1 MVDTCPKCRKGTL
14 HWDTRRV
21 VDHPVDIYACARC
34 KHAVAEEDWTVPL
47 EPPAQGCCRNCGGR
61 RRSGTC
67 ASCGLTAA
75 EDAEVHQELRQLI
88 DPDLDLLGAALSAEE
103 GGRKL
108 LALKLATAACLD
120 GPNPTPARLLRLSI
134 LQDLGELSAA
144 LSDAKYWV
152 RGDGA
157 RSSTAWAVY
166 GELLLNNLRQGEATE
181 AFRVALE
188 LDPGDHMTRAR
199 LSKHLYAMGRF
210 AQARQGAESV
220 LAARPGGRPERLAV
234 GVMAR
239 YAEHLMRQGDVV
251 AVRDVL
257 DALGQ
262 ETLDINARLL
272 ALDAWLHWG
281 EGHADEARDAL
292 RQAHRMDADDRLV
305 NELKDVV
312 GLKRSW
318 WSWN

>member
-14 HWDTRRV
+14 HWDTRRLR
-21 VDHPVDIYACARC
+21 DHPVDIYACGRC
-34 KHAVAEEDWTVPL
+34 QHAVAEEDWTVPL
-47 EPPAQGCCRNCGGR
+47 HPPEAGCCRNCGGH
-61 RRSGTC
+61 RRSNTC
-67 ASCGLTAA
+67 TQCGLTAV
-75 EDAEVHQELRQLI
+75 EDAEVHQELRALI
-88 DPDLDLLGAALSAEE
+88 DPNLDLLSAALSAEE

-120 GPNPTPARLLRLSI
+120 GSNRSPARLLRLSI
-134 LQDLGELSAA
+134 LQDLGELGAA
-144 LSDAKYWV
+144 LSDCKHWI
-152 RGDGA
+152 RGEGA
-157 RSSTAWAVY
+157 RSSVAWAVY
-166 GELLLNNLRQGEATE
+166 GEMLLNNLRQGEATE

-188 LDPGDHMTRAR
+188 LDPEDQMTRAS

-220 LAARPGGRPERLAV
+220 LAAKPGGRAERLAV

-251 AVRDVL
+251 AVRNVL
-257 DALGQ
+257 DALG
-262 ETLDINARLL
+262 EEMLDLNARLL
-272 ALDAWLHWG
+272 ALDAWLHWS
-281 EGHADEARDAL
+281 EGHAEAAREAL
-292 RQAHRMDADDRLV
+292 QQANRLDADDRLV